1 MQWNDYVARPVL
13 RQHLMMISKEWMGL
27 FLHWHCQ
34 CKNSLNPKDWN
45 STFILPC
52 GRNFLPGNSSNGG
65 GVIPDPSSHSSSLH
79 GWCMAHS
86 VSPSERGKGPYNEP
100 RSIWKWA
107 SVTFYTVLVLRIAHR
122 KWKETNQQP
131 SMLPGP
137 AVPGCCSVS
146 FHILWAI
153 LSMSTVVLLHFW
165 AGFKRRN

>member
-27 FLHWHCQ
+27 FLHWHCR
-34 CKNSLNPKDWN
+34 CKNSSNPKDWN